1 MASQYFLL
9 LLGVILDYDKD
20 GQVVGIEIL
29 NASKRIANLST
40 LPTA

>member
-20 GQVVGIEIL
+20 GQVVGIE
-29 NASKRIANLST
+29 
-40 LPTA
+40 